1 MQNKLLH
8 TPEGFRDIYG
18 NEIIR
23 KSNVKRILED
33 TIKKYD
39 YLSIETPTVEYF
51 DVFSKNIGTIPSK
64 ELYKFFDKE
73 GNTLCLRPDFTPSI
87 ARVAA
92 TYFADSND
100 ALKFC
105 YSGSTF
111 VNKNDHQGKLKET
124 TQVGAELM
132 GDASV
137 EADYEIISMM
147 LDCADSL
154 GISEFQVTI
163 GNVEYFKG
171 LCEEKE
177 IDLDT
182 ELSLRE
188 MIANKNYFGAKSIL
202 DKTSISD
209 AKKEIILNITSF
221 FGGEDSI
228 NKALEMADND
238 RSKEA
243 ALRLKALNNLLKKDG
258 KNEKVTYDFGML
270 SNYNYYTGI
279 VAKGYT
285 YGSGDAIF
293 KGGRYDNLV
302 KEFGKDLPA
311 VGFAASVDQIAGV
324 IAHREKH

>member
-18 NEIIR
+18 NEIVR
-23 KSNVKRILED
+23 KSNVKHTLAD
-33 TIKKYD
+33 TIRKYG
-39 YLSIETPTVEYF
+39 YLSIETPSVEYF

-92 TYFADSND
+92 TYFADANEP
-100 ALKFC
+100 LKFY

-111 VNKNDHQGKLKET
+111 VNRNDHQGKLKES

-137 EADYEIISMM
+137 EADYEIILMM

-154 GISEFQVTI
+154 SISEFQVTI

-171 LCEEKE
+171 LCEE
-177 IDLDT
+177 IDTDT

-188 MIANKNYFGAKSIL
+188 MISNKNYFGAKAIL
-202 DKTSISD
+202 DATTVSSE
-209 AKKEIILNITSF
+209 KKEIILNITSL

-238 RSKEA
+238 RSRAA
-243 ALRLKALNNLLKKDG
+243 ALRLKALDDLLKKDG
-258 KNEKVTYDFGML
+258 KNIKVTYDFGML

-324 IAHREKH
+324 IAHREKN

>member
-92 TYFADSND
+92 TYFADSNEP
-100 ALKFC
+100 LKFC

-177 IDLDT
+177 IDIDT

-209 AKKEIILNITSF
+209 TKKEIILNITSF

-243 ALRLKALNNLLKKDG
+243 ALRLKALNDLLKKDG

>member
-92 TYFADSND
+92 TYFADSNE